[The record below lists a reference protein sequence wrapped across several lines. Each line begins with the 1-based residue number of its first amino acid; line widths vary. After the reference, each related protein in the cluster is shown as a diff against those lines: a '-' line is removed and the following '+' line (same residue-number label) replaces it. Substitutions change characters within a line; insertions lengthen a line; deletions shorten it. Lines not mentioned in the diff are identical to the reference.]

1 MWVTP
6 KIFCMFK
13 VLQLIKKK
21 PEVSIEDFE
30 KQVLETYAKTMKKAR
45 GLRSFVLNAAK
56 RCHEIEEKLL
66 DYVAELVFTSEKAF
80 TQALENPDVKTAIE
94 ELKRVVEQPD
104 FIYSE
109 ESVLK
114 KPRVAAAK
122 PKAKK
127 KVKKPARKAAKK
139 PKKKAKKAKRKAKKA
154 RKK

>member
-1 MWVTP
+1 
-6 KIFCMFK
+6 MFK

-45 GLRSFVLNAAK
+45 GLRSFILNAVK
-56 RCHEIEEKLL
+56 RAHEVEEKPL
-66 DYVAELVFTSEKAF
+66 DYVAELVFTNEKAF
-80 TQALENPDVKTAIE
+80 TQALENPDVKTALE
-94 ELKRVVEQPD
+94 ELRRVSEQPD

-127 KVKKPARKAAKK
+127 PARKAAKK
-139 PKKKAKKAKRKAKKA
+139 PKKKAKKAKAKKA
-154 RKK
+154 TKKR

>member
-1 MWVTP
+1 
-6 KIFCMFK
+6 MFK

-30 KQVLETYAKTMKKAR
+30 KQVLETYAKTMKKVR

-80 TQALENPDVKTAIE
+80 TQALENPDVKAAIE
-94 ELKRVVEQPD
+94 ELKRVAEQPD

-127 KVKKPARKAAKK
+127 KVKKKPAKKAAKK
-139 PKKKAKKAKRKAKKA
+139 PKKKAKKAKKKA

>member
-1 MWVTP
+1 M
-6 KIFCMFK
+6 ICCMFK

-45 GLRSFVLNAAK
+45 GLRSFILNAAK
-56 RCHEIEEKLL
+56 RCHEIEEKPL
-66 DYVAELVFTSEKAF
+66 DYVAELVFTNEKAF
-80 TQALENPDVKTAIE
+80 AQALENPDVKTAIE
-94 ELKRVVEQPD
+94 ELKRVAEQPD

-127 KVKKPARKAAKK
+127 KVKKKPAKKAAKK
-139 PKKKAKKAKRKAKKA
+139 PKRKAKKAKRKAKKA
-154 RKK
+154 KKK